1 MLSELVVASLVL
13 GVIAS
18 PVTQIPAAA
27 NQPIPKTGD
36 NGKPNGIFS
45 FDFAKIIAGGG
56 KGGKSGKARPFVSL
70 T

>member
-1 MLSELVVASLVL
+1 MLSKIVLASLVL
-13 GVIAS
+13 GIVAS
-18 PVTQIPAAA
+18 PVTQVPTAA

-45 FDFAKIIAGGG
+45 FDFTKVIAGGG
-56 KGGKSGKARPFVSL
+56 KGGKSGKARPLVSW